1 MTHSFRLS
9 IYLDFTDFIDLYIGR
24 CICSSVHPKM
34 KTDFIQTVNLLT
46 IELQLRVELRIKQFI
61 IIFFFGFP
69 LEPGLKSSLMADI
82 GQARPVVQTLN
93 STIHRIN
100 HYPADKY

>member
-24 CICSSVHPKM
+24 YICSSVHPKM

-46 IELQLRVELRIKQFI
+46 IELQLRVELRTKQFI
-61 IIFFFGFP
+61 IIFFFWLSFRARFKVFSDGRYW
-69 LEPGLKSSLMADI
+69 PGPGCSN
-82 GQARPVVQTLN
+82 VE
-93 STIHRIN
+93 
-100 HYPADKY
+100 

>member
-1 MTHSFRLS
+1 MGR
-9 IYLDFTDFIDLYIGR
+9 YI
-24 CICSSVHPKM
+24 CCSVHPKM

-61 IIFFFGFP
+61 VIFFFGFP

-82 GQARPVVQTLN
+82 CQVGKCPVLHDK
-93 STIHRIN
+93 ICHRFKITSIPPV
-100 HYPADKY
+100 HSYFPE